1 MYVQG
6 IDAETSLAFR
16 VRLPDFKPDK
26 IRRYSDVSPGGGL
39 GIWAGM
45 ARPKTRKKARS
56 RDEADTSS
64 ILTGDKQSGVENSEK
79 C

>member
-6 IDAETSLAFR
+6 IGAETSLAFR
-16 VRLPDFKPDK
+16 VRLPAFKPDK